1 MFEFLFDIKP
11 DAGNVCPT
19 TRLAYLISE
28 RGNKVYYTDTSDS
41 VFTTGLLRKGIGRII
56 YPHDFRWF
64 TPHLALLD
72 YQLQDKQQVYNEY
85 DINYLFIAINKTDR
99 KIDLMPE
106 MPVVTLPPIPYKLLP
121 QGAKDDDFIDKL
133 TEIKEDRSRTVIIG
147 LLEDEEEERKVNTP
161 SHTESFYKAIKQ
173 SASIHPQ
180 YQFILLT
187 NHGEVETRLFSLP
200 PNIAIYRLPRLQ
212 ALLPLCDMALITGG
226 ITHWTECT
234 FAHVP
239 MAEFTPQEIK
249 KITPV
254 KLDRQIIDLLV
265 DLTIEFYRRNYIEGL
280 FLSSGVVRNP
290 DYTMERLVRVA
301 KDLRL
306 VHKFNGYIHLKS
318 IPGASREL
326 VNEAGL
332 YADRLS
338 VNIEIPKEEN
348 LKLLAPEKDHKSVY
362 QPMRY
367 IQQGVLTNK
376 EDRKKF
382 RHVPRFV
389 PAGQSTQMIV
399 GATTESDKDILYLSS
414 SLYQHP
420 TMRRVYYSGY
430 ISVNTYDKRLP
441 ALKQPPLVREN
452 RLYQADWL
460 LRFYQFKVEEIVDDS
475 YPDLDL
481 EIDPKLGWALRH
493 PELFPIDINQA
504 DYEMILRVP
513 GIGIKSARQII
524 ASRRF
529 SKLGFY
535 ELKKIGVVMKKA
547 QYFITCNELPTRTVN
562 ELTPTGVRRLLVPKP
577 KKKVDE
583 RQLILNFTDNE

>member
-19 TRLAYLISE
+19 TRLACLISE

-212 ALLPLCDMALITGG
+212 ALLPFVRHGAY
-226 ITHWTECT
+226 H
-234 FAHVP
+234 
-239 MAEFTPQEIK
+239 
-249 KITPV
+249 
-254 KLDRQIIDLLV
+254 
-265 DLTIEFYRRNYIEGL
+265 RRN
-280 FLSSGVVRNP
+280 NP
-290 DYTMERLVRVA
+290 LDGMHLCPCAHGRVHA
-301 KDLRL
+301 TGNKQ
-306 VHKFNGYIHLKS
+306 NY
-318 IPGASREL
+318 PRET
-326 VNEAGL
+326 G
-332 YADRLS
+332 
-338 VNIEIPKEEN
+338 
-348 LKLLAPEKDHKSVY
+348 
-362 QPMRY
+362 
-367 IQQGVLTNK
+367 
-376 EDRKKF
+376 
-382 RHVPRFV
+382 
-389 PAGQSTQMIV
+389 
-399 GATTESDKDILYLSS
+399 
-414 SLYQHP
+414 
-420 TMRRVYYSGY
+420 
-430 ISVNTYDKRLP
+430 
-441 ALKQPPLVREN
+441 
-452 RLYQADWL
+452 QAD
-460 LRFYQFKVEEIVDDS
+460 
-475 YPDLDL
+475 
-481 EIDPKLGWALRH
+481 H
-493 PELFPIDINQA
+493 
-504 DYEMILRVP
+504 
-513 GIGIKSARQII
+513 
-524 ASRRF
+524 
-529 SKLGFY
+529 
-535 ELKKIGVVMKKA
+535 
-547 QYFITCNELPTRTVN
+547 
-562 ELTPTGVRRLLVPKP
+562 
-577 KKKVDE
+577 
-583 RQLILNFTDNE
+583 

>member
-161 SHTESFYKAIKQ
+161 SHMESFYKAMKQ

-226 ITHWTECT
+226 IPHWTECT

-254 KLDRQIIDLLV
+254 KLDRQIIDLLANREYI
-265 DLTIEFYRRNYIEGL
+265 IERQKHLCAFFE
-280 FLSSGVVRNP
+280 SES
-290 DYTMERLVRVA
+290 ERM
-301 KDLRL
+301 
-306 VHKFNGYIHLKS
+306 
-318 IPGASREL
+318 
-326 VNEAGL
+326 NE
-332 YADRLS
+332 
-338 VNIEIPKEEN
+338 I
-348 LKLLAPEKDHKSVY
+348 
-362 QPMRY
+362 
-367 IQQGVLTNK
+367 
-376 EDRKKF
+376 
-382 RHVPRFV
+382 
-389 PAGQSTQMIV
+389 
-399 GATTESDKDILYLSS
+399 
-414 SLYQHP
+414 
-420 TMRRVYYSGY
+420 
-430 ISVNTYDKRLP
+430 
-441 ALKQPPLVREN
+441 
-452 RLYQADWL
+452 ADWL
-460 LRFYQFKVEEIVDDS
+460 
-475 YPDLDL
+475 
-481 EIDPKLGWALRH
+481 
-493 PELFPIDINQA
+493 IN
-504 DYEMILRVP
+504 RV
-513 GIGIKSARQII
+513 KQ
-524 ASRRF
+524 
-529 SKLGFY
+529 K
-535 ELKKIGVVMKKA
+535 
-547 QYFITCNELPTRTVN
+547 
-562 ELTPTGVRRLLVPKP
+562 
-577 KKKVDE
+577 
-583 RQLILNFTDNE
+583 RQL

>member
-1 MFEFLFDIKP
+1 MKRVDLKKILYMDFLIRHKCTGTSKEFAAKMDMSRSTLFEYIAYMRDELEVCILFDKFLGTYYYDGKNLYTSLGFKVVEKRGMFEFLFDIKP

-254 KLDRQIIDLLV
+254 KLDRQIIDLLANREYI
-265 DLTIEFYRRNYIEGL
+265 IERQKHLCAFFE
-280 FLSSGVVRNP
+280 SES
-290 DYTMERLVRVA
+290 ERM
-301 KDLRL
+301 
-306 VHKFNGYIHLKS
+306 
-318 IPGASREL
+318 
-326 VNEAGL
+326 NE
-332 YADRLS
+332 
-338 VNIEIPKEEN
+338 I
-348 LKLLAPEKDHKSVY
+348 
-362 QPMRY
+362 
-367 IQQGVLTNK
+367 
-376 EDRKKF
+376 
-382 RHVPRFV
+382 
-389 PAGQSTQMIV
+389 
-399 GATTESDKDILYLSS
+399 
-414 SLYQHP
+414 
-420 TMRRVYYSGY
+420 
-430 ISVNTYDKRLP
+430 
-441 ALKQPPLVREN
+441 
-452 RLYQADWL
+452 ADWL
-460 LRFYQFKVEEIVDDS
+460 
-475 YPDLDL
+475 
-481 EIDPKLGWALRH
+481 
-493 PELFPIDINQA
+493 IN
-504 DYEMILRVP
+504 RV
-513 GIGIKSARQII
+513 KQ
-524 ASRRF
+524 
-529 SKLGFY
+529 K
-535 ELKKIGVVMKKA
+535 
-547 QYFITCNELPTRTVN
+547 
-562 ELTPTGVRRLLVPKP
+562 
-577 KKKVDE
+577 
-583 RQLILNFTDNE
+583 RQL

>member
-161 SHTESFYKAIKQ
+161 SHMESFYKAMKQ

-226 ITHWTECT
+226 IGYSP
-234 FAHVP
+234 AKVALP
-239 MAEFTPQEIK
+239 YQM
-249 KITPV
+249 
-254 KLDRQIIDLLV
+254 
-265 DLTIEFYRRNYIEGL
+265 LTLGLNAVVL
-280 FLSSGVVRNP
+280 FLSVGIVIYVRNSYM
-290 DYTMERLVRVA
+290 DM
-301 KDLRL
+301 
-306 VHKFNGYIHLKS
+306 
-318 IPGASREL
+318 
-326 VNEAGL
+326 
-332 YADRLS
+332 
-338 VNIEIPKEEN
+338 IEK
-348 LKLLAPEKDHKSVY
+348 
-362 QPMRY
+362 
-367 IQQGVLTNK
+367 
-376 EDRKKF
+376 
-382 RHVPRFV
+382 
-389 PAGQSTQMIV
+389 
-399 GATTESDKDILYLSS
+399 
-414 SLYQHP
+414 
-420 TMRRVYYSGY
+420 
-430 ISVNTYDKRLP
+430 
-441 ALKQPPLVREN
+441 
-452 RLYQADWL
+452 
-460 LRFYQFKVEEIVDDS
+460 
-475 YPDLDL
+475 
-481 EIDPKLGWALRH
+481 
-493 PELFPIDINQA
+493 LFPQLEEGNLGPA
-504 DYEMILRVP
+504 MV
-513 GIGIKSARQII
+513 IGILLFVGVSLFNII
-524 ASRRF
+524 A
-529 SKLGFY
+529 
-535 ELKKIGVVMKKA
+535 
-547 QYFITCNELPTRTVN
+547 
-562 ELTPTGVRRLLVPKP
+562 VRR
-577 KKKVDE
+577 KVAS
-583 RQLILNFTDNE
+583 IWMHKG

>member
-133 TEIKEDRSRTVIIG
+133 SQIKDDRAGTG
-147 LLEDEEEERKVNTP
+147 
-161 SHTESFYKAIKQ
+161 
-173 SASIHPQ
+173 PQ

-254 KLDRQIIDLLV
+254 KLDRQIIDLLANREYI
-265 DLTIEFYRRNYIEGL
+265 IERQKHLCAFFE
-280 FLSSGVVRNP
+280 SES
-290 DYTMERLVRVA
+290 ERM
-301 KDLRL
+301 
-306 VHKFNGYIHLKS
+306 
-318 IPGASREL
+318 
-326 VNEAGL
+326 NE
-332 YADRLS
+332 
-338 VNIEIPKEEN
+338 I
-348 LKLLAPEKDHKSVY
+348 
-362 QPMRY
+362 
-367 IQQGVLTNK
+367 
-376 EDRKKF
+376 
-382 RHVPRFV
+382 
-389 PAGQSTQMIV
+389 
-399 GATTESDKDILYLSS
+399 
-414 SLYQHP
+414 
-420 TMRRVYYSGY
+420 
-430 ISVNTYDKRLP
+430 
-441 ALKQPPLVREN
+441 
-452 RLYQADWL
+452 ADWL
-460 LRFYQFKVEEIVDDS
+460 
-475 YPDLDL
+475 
-481 EIDPKLGWALRH
+481 
-493 PELFPIDINQA
+493 IN
-504 DYEMILRVP
+504 RV
-513 GIGIKSARQII
+513 KQ
-524 ASRRF
+524 
-529 SKLGFY
+529 K
-535 ELKKIGVVMKKA
+535 
-547 QYFITCNELPTRTVN
+547 
-562 ELTPTGVRRLLVPKP
+562 
-577 KKKVDE
+577 
-583 RQLILNFTDNE
+583 RQL